1 MSVELEPTGQLS
13 FQRPFT
19 NGCTATLTITNRED
33 ATVAFKVKTTAPKQ
47 YCVRPNSG
55 TVGPREDIKVQVILQ
70 PTTADWPLG
79 YKCKDKFLVQ
89 SIKLLQSELDL
100 PLADLWP
107 AAEKD
112 RKDQLQEHKLRC
124 VYLDPITDSSAT
136 SAPALAVD
144 NDALDAS
151 GNEPK
156 SASASAYNMDS
167 AADPVVVPTA
177 AAGSR
182 GVPVAPASVSMPPSP
197 SKKLADAEPLPAYNP
212 LLPVPAPA
220 TVIPLQ
226 QQLRTAESR
235 IQSLEQQVAQLT
247 NQLAAKTAQLQQHE
261 VTLRQRSTA
270 STSGGSAAAAT
281 QVITK
286 TIVNPNTYSPQLV
299 MIIAILSLLVGA
311 IVF

>member
-1 MSVELEPTGQLS
+1 MSVELEPAGQLS

-55 TVGPREDIKVQVILQ
+55 TVGPREAIKVQVILQ
-70 PTTADWPLG
+70 PTTADLPLG

-89 SIKLLQSELDL
+89 SIKLLQAELDL

-124 VYLDPITDSSAT
+124 VYLDPITDSTSAAT

-144 NDALDAS
+144 HDVLDAS

-167 AADPVVVPTA
+167 VTDPVVPA
-177 AAGSR
+177 ASR
-182 GVPVAPASVSMPPSP
+182 GAPVAPASVPMPPSP

-212 LLPVPAPA
+212 PMPASAPAPA
-220 TVIPLQ
+220 VDPLQ

-270 STSGGSAAAAT
+270 PTSGGGAAAAAT

>member
-1 MSVELEPTGQLS
+1 MSVELEPAGQLS

-19 NGCTATLTITNRED
+19 NGCTATLTITNCED

-55 TVGPREDIKVQVILQ
+55 TVGPREAIKVQVILQ

-89 SIKLLQSELDL
+89 SIKLLQAELDL
-100 PLADLWP
+100 PLTDLWP

-124 VYLDPITDSSAT
+124 VYLDPISDSST
-136 SAPALAVD
+136 SPVAPALAID
-144 NDALDAS
+144 HDALDAS

-167 AADPVVVPTA
+167 VTDPVVP
-177 AAGSR
+177 
-182 GVPVAPASVSMPPSP
+182 APASRVVPVVPASVPMPPSP
-197 SKKLADAEPLPAYNP
+197 SKKLADAEPPAYQHQQPLPAASA
-212 LLPVPAPA
+212 PAP
-220 TVIPLQ
+220 VDPLQ

-270 STSGGSAAAAT
+270 ASTSAAAAT

>member
-1 MSVELEPTGQLS
+1 M
-13 FQRPFT
+13 
-19 NGCTATLTITNRED
+19 I
-33 ATVAFKVKTTAPKQ
+33 
-47 YCVRPNSG
+47 
-55 TVGPREDIKVQVILQ
+55 
-70 PTTADWPLG
+70 
-79 YKCKDKFLVQ
+79 
-89 SIKLLQSELDL
+89 IKLLQAELDL

-124 VYLDPITDSSAT
+124 VYLDPITDASAPNAP
-136 SAPALAVD
+136 APALAVD
-144 NDALDAS
+144 HDTLDAP

-167 AADPVVVPTA
+167 VTD
-177 AAGSR
+177 
-182 GVPVAPASVSMPPSP
+182 PVAPTAPASRVVPVVPASVPMPPSP
-197 SKKLADAEPLPAYNP
+197 SKKLAEVEPPAYSQP
-212 LLPVPAPA
+212 LSAPVDP
-220 TVIPLQ
+220 

-235 IQSLEQQVAQLT
+235 IHSLEQQVATLT

-261 VTLRQRSTA
+261 VTLRQRSMA
-270 STSGGSAAAAT
+270 STSGGAAAAT